1 MSNENNS
8 IVDLYD
14 IENTV
19 AVINSEKPTKV
30 LSSN

>member
-1 MSNENNS
+1 MSNENNN
-8 IVDLYD
+8 IIDLYD

-30 LSSN
+30 LSSK